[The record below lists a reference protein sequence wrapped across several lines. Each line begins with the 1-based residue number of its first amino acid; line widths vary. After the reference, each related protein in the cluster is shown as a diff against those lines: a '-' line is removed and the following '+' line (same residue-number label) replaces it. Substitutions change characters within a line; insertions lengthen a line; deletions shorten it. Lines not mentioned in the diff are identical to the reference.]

1 MELHIDAGKKTVLD
15 FNISASAQYISSGSG
30 SKGLKALHSVEFSG
44 PWDKVTNKPTII
56 LEAADLN
63 EITVTNQP
71 NTTNLQKVKYE
82 PKIKPKKKKPNIE
95 LIVGVTI
102 GVVAV
107 VAIVAEVCVYFFVYK
122 KRKVARA
129 GEAGIKP

>member
-1 MELHIDAGKKTVLD
+1 MRERKLFWISIFQLQLNIFLLVLD
-15 FNISASAQYISSGSG
+15 RKV
-30 SKGLKALHSVEFSG
+30 SKQVHSVEFSG
-44 PWDKVTNKPTII
+44 QWDKVTNKPTII
-56 LEAADLN
+56 LEATGPN

-71 NTTNLQKVKYE
+71 NTVNLQKVKYE